1 MQMSAIETL
10 DLPLVHDFVIAMFIG
25 ALIGI
30 EREYQKGASDPQF
43 GGLRTFVLC
52 ALFGALAGAL
62 TPAGETPVLLVAGLL
77 GLMGLLAVTTYIEGR
92 EAHRVPGLTTEVAA
106 VVTYLLG
113 GTVSLG
119 HAEVAVM
126 LAIATLAVLT
136 FKQPLHAAVRALGRD
151 DLIAGIKL
159 LAATFIVLPL
169 IPNRTLDP
177 WGALNP
183 YTLWLL
189 VLLISGLSLVGYV
202 AMRVL
207 GTRRGVALTGVFGGL
222 VSSTAV
228 TLSLA
233 RRSRD
238 LPGVDDAMAVGVLLS
253 WTIMSVRVVI
263 EVAVLDLELL
273 WVLLPSLLAM
283 LAVSAVLV
291 AWFYRRPHKEQAPSD
306 AHGPAGQQRPVLIV
320 KNPFSLGEAVK
331 FALLFAVVLLVV
343 KLAQLHLPGSYLYAV
358 AAVAGST
365 DVDAITLSLA
375 QLSGEEL
382 ARPVAALAI
391 LVAVWSNTAL
401 KCLLVLVYG
410 SAALRVRAMVSAL
423 AIALAGGVAFALG

>member
-1 MQMSAIETL
+1 MSAIETL
-10 DLPLVHDFVIAMFIG
+10 DLPLIHDFVIAMFIG

-30 EREYQKGASDPQF
+30 EREYQKGVSDPQF

-52 ALFGALAGAL
+52 ALFGALAGVL

-92 EAHRVPGLTTEVAA
+92 EARRVPGLTTEVAA

-291 AWFYRRPHKEQAPSD
+291 AWFYWRPHKGQAPSD
-306 AHGPAGQQRPVLIV
+306 AHGSAGQQPVLIV

-358 AAVAGST
+358 AALAGST

-375 QLSGEEL
+375 QLSGEKL

-410 SAALRVRAMVSAL
+410 SAALRMRAMVSAL
-423 AIALAGGVAFALG
+423 AIALAGGVAFALS